1 MDIEQL
7 LDKTLPPL
15 GYECVDLEMTHTGTL
30 RIFID
35 KEGGITV
42 DDCAAVSNHLSR
54 LFMVENVDYERLEI
68 SSPGLDRVLKK
79 EKDFVRFVGRK
90 ATVKLRLPDNGR
102 KKFVGVIKH
111 FENNTLTLTVDGEDI
126 AIALSNIE
134 KARLKP
140 EF

>member
-1 MDIEQL
+1 
-7 LDKTLPPL
+7 
-15 GYECVDLEMTHTGTL
+15 
-30 RIFID
+30 
-35 KEGGITV
+35 
-42 DDCAAVSNHLSR
+42 
-54 LFMVENVDYERLEI
+54 MVENVDYERLEV

-79 EKDFVRFVGRK
+79 EQDFIRFAGQK
-90 ATVKLRLPDNGR
+90 ATLKLRLPENGR

-111 FENNTLTLTVDGEDI
+111 FENNTLTLTVDEQDV